1 MLTIREAEMELK
13 TGAGLT
19 PGPWEQHSRSV
30 GENARR
36 IAEKIPWLNPDK
48 AYVFGLMHDIGRR
61 FGIRQILHIFE
72 GYEYMLAL
80 GHDDIARICLTHSFP
95 LKNADTYI
103 GRYDCTPEQKAFLEA
118 FLQNTEYDDY
128 DLLIQLCDAIS
139 LPVGACIMEKRL
151 VDVALRHGL
160 PDFTLDKWK
169 AFMNIKK
176 HFDELCRC
184 NIYSLLPNVLENSS
198 ENLF

>member
-19 PGPWEQHSRSV
+19 PGSWEQHSRSV
-30 GENARR
+30 GQNARR

-95 LKNADTYI
+95 LKNSDTYI
-103 GRYDCTPEQKAFLEA
+103 GRYDCTSEQKAFLEE

-128 DLLIQLCDAIS
+128 DLLI
-139 LPVGACIMEKRL
+139 
-151 VDVALRHGL
+151 
-160 PDFTLDKWK
+160 
-169 AFMNIKK
+169 
-176 HFDELCRC
+176 
-184 NIYSLLPNVLENSS
+184 
-198 ENLF
+198 